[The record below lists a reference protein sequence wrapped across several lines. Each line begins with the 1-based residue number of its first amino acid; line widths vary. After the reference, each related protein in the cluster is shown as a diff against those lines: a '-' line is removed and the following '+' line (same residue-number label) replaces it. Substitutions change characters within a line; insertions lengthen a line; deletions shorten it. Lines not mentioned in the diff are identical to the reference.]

1 MESLA
6 ALMSTNH
13 RARPM
18 KILMNP
24 MERRL
29 SGRQGRGMSKVHN
42 ARDAMGVDFISQA
55 SLVPCSKFNFSR
67 LVELLCY
74 EGDLLV

>member
-1 MESLA
+1 
-6 ALMSTNH
+6 
-13 RARPM
+13 
-18 KILMNP
+18 
-24 MERRL
+24 
-29 SGRQGRGMSKVHN
+29 MSKVHN